1 MVTTQSMTSSTGYLQ
16 RKMIKMVEDLK
27 FDYTGSVTS
36 SNDSIIQF
44 MYGEENM
51 DVSRLIKTK
60 AGNSFI
66 DINHHVDILNT
77 LHELPINSTQ
87 G

>member
-1 MVTTQSMTSSTGYLQ
+1 MNSNLYRLHSDRTASTGYLQ

-51 DVSRLIKTK
+51 DVSKLIKTK
-60 AGNSFI
+60 DSFSRFGY
-66 DINHHVDILNT
+66 LKY
-77 LHELPINSTQ
+77 
-87 G
+87 